1 MSLAGIERR
10 RHLVTAVIGTL
21 LMLIMGTVLLLGFRF
36 ATQMRANIVALQTA
50 STLQTYPEEL
60 SRQLNTLRDRLE
72 VRAYS
77 GQALAD
83 LQTTV
88 KRFDRELRVLSAS
101 VDADSPQ
108 LGHALLLWHQY
119 GPVLDPVVNFNG

>member
-1 MSLAGIERR
+1 MRRWSSTAPPSMCRGCGHACASSCPNNRETAKMSLAGTERR
-10 RHLVTAVIGTL
+10 RHLVTAVIGTV
-21 LMLIMGTVLLLGFRF
+21 LMLFMGTVLLLGFRF

-60 SRQLNTLRDRLE
+60 SHQLNALRDRLE

-83 LQTTV
+83 LQAT
-88 KRFDRELRVLSAS
+88 
-101 VDADSPQ
+101 
-108 LGHALLLWHQY
+108 
-119 GPVLDPVVNFNG
+119 